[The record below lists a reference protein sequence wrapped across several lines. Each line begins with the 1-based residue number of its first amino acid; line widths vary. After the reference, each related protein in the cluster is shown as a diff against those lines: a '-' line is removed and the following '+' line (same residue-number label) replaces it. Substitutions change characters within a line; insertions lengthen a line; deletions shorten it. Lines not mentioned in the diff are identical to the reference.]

1 MRKVTATPVLFPS
14 QKVFLSSPFQ
24 PTATHLHAL
33 PMCFLS
39 GPMEWSDGAVA
50 AAAAASVT
58 DNPSVSQSPELFAIR
73 WGHQS
78 IFLWPYSVQQPPIG
92 FASLSLPCTT
102 TLYNHYPIQSLFHLV
117 SSRTYPDYEDYTL
130 PFHYPLSLSLSLCRL
145 CCAAN
150 PGQGDTKDGKIN
162 DQSARHVDDE
172 DIDFPQN
179 RRVLFCFSSFPV
191 PAFEIKQDDLIE
203 SPDPPLP
210 ATNHAHL

>member
-39 GPMEWSDGAVA
+39 GPMEWSDGAVAA

-102 TLYNHYPIQSLFHLV
+102 TLYNHYPIQSVFHLV

-130 PFHYPLSLSLSLCRL
+130 PFHYPLSLPFSMPSLLCGESWTRGHEGWQNKRPV
-145 CCAAN
+145 C
-150 PGQGDTKDGKIN
+150 T
-162 DQSARHVDDE
+162 AR
-172 DIDFPQN
+172 
-179 RRVLFCFSSFPV
+179 
-191 PAFEIKQDDLIE
+191 
-203 SPDPPLP
+203 
-210 ATNHAHL
+210 